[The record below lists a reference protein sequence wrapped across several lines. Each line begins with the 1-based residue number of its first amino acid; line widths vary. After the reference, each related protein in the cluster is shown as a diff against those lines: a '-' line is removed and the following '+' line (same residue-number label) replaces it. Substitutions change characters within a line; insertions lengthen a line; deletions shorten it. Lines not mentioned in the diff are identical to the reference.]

1 MKALFGILL
10 LLNIAALFW
19 YQVWQPAR
27 QPGEL
32 PLAVPLSS
40 SGASSLQ
47 LLRETADAPVVVAA
61 DAAAKTPPGCVML
74 GGYPDLERARLLLRT
89 LRGENAV
96 ASLQVLDELQGERF
110 WAYLR
115 PEKGVE
121 AAAFMKRLEAS
132 GIETW
137 QVQEGALAP
146 AIMLGVF
153 ADQGLLEQSLE
164 RLRAMGHA
172 PVVASLPQV
181 RRSFWVELDA
191 VDSAS
196 ALSRLGSEFSDAKH
210 RVSVCAR
217 VAKQI

>member
-1 MKALFGILL
+1 MKALFGVLL

-47 LLRETADAPVVVAA
+47 LLRETADAPVLVEA
-61 DAAAKTPPGCVML
+61 DAAAKTPAGCVIL
-74 GGYPDLERARLLLRT
+74 GGYPDLERARLLLRM

-96 ASLQVLDELQGERF
+96 AASLQVLDEAQGEYF
-110 WAYLR
+110 WAYLM
-115 PEKGVE
+115 PEKDIE
-121 AAAFMKRLEAS
+121 AAAIMKRLAAS
-132 GIETW
+132 GIEAW
-137 QVQEGALAP
+137 QVQEGSLAP

-164 RLRAMGHA
+164 RLRGMGYA

-181 RRSFWVELDA
+181 RRSFWVELD
-191 VDSAS
+191 SAS
-196 ALSRLGSEFSDAKH
+196 VLSRLGNEFSDAKH